1 MRKFKRYLW
10 YFILICSLVEII
22 LFPSIENGLLCLL
35 SIIVTFQFCTV
46 INKRVF
52 ITHNFSFWAYFTLF
66 AYRYLPIFGT
76 LLDKNPVSIG
86 FHSAWNVFI
95 SETITFSIATLAF
108 YTTSHLYHP
117 NTGLPVYFKKW
128 GFFKRLDAQSYWIIG
143 FLGLTVNIGLK
154 FIHNIELAK
163 ILGTISIFQF
173 APLCLFFP
181 SLTGFRYDKKN
192 NIIKYILLLFIITLT
207 SGSRQVLLY
216 PICTFILLY
225 LLNTVK
231 SNQSLL
237 GSMAPSKKLLLL
249 FLVITTPIIFERLS
263 LAMIASRTVVF
274 DEKSSVIDI
283 VNATIDNFNDSQ
295 KLEDIAQAMDIN
307 DPNKST
313 VDINYWDERYISN
326 SFLNRYCNL
335 RLTDQTLYRL
345 QQVELNNPT
354 MLDNFIRSNT
364 ILLFP
369 TPILKLANINIDK
382 TKYQYSPG
390 DLLLSL
396 STGNPIF
403 AANVVTS
410 HVADGLATFG
420 YFYFPIQFAIWVLMF
435 SLIDSFIFVK
445 RNGEVIY
452 SIFGLVS
459 IFTFFGLTRA
469 SAGCGHELYYC
480 LRQYWNGIIGIFL
493 IFYLLKII
501 RYKIS

>member
-1 MRKFKRYLW
+1 
-10 YFILICSLVEII
+10 
-22 LFPSIENGLLCLL
+22 
-35 SIIVTFQFCTV
+35 
-46 INKRVF
+46 
-52 ITHNFSFWAYFTLF
+52 
-66 AYRYLPIFGT
+66 
-76 LLDKNPVSIG
+76 
-86 FHSAWNVFI
+86 
-95 SETITFSIATLAF
+95 
-108 YTTSHLYHP
+108 
-117 NTGLPVYFKKW
+117 
-128 GFFKRLDAQSYWIIG
+128 
-143 FLGLTVNIGLK
+143 
-154 FIHNIELAK
+154 
-163 ILGTISIFQF
+163 
-173 APLCLFFP
+173 
-181 SLTGFRYDKKN
+181 
-192 NIIKYILLLFIITLT
+192 
-207 SGSRQVLLY
+207 
-216 PICTFILLY
+216 
-225 LLNTVK
+225 
-231 SNQSLL
+231 
-237 GSMAPSKKLLLL
+237 
-249 FLVITTPIIFERLS
+249 
-263 LAMIASRTVVF
+263 
-274 DEKSSVIDI
+274 
-283 VNATIDNFNDSQ
+283 
-295 KLEDIAQAMDIN
+295 MDIN

-364 ILLFP
+364 ILLFS